1 MKADSRTEGE
11 VLAALRKFTE
21 TYRQRD
27 LKGLLDTM
35 AGDAD
40 VVLYGTGADEKRI
53 GLEQIRAQVE
63 RDWSQSD
70 SAAMV
75 LDWTSVSAAGPWP
88 GPRPTAGSNSSW
100 AARQGPCRP
109 GQASCWRSA
118 TDAGCASMRTSR
130 PRRRVRGKAN
140 PSDLVLTWPQLEPA
154 IRAAGRVDVTP
165 RRLAPAACR

>member
-21 TYRQRD
+21 AYRQRD

-70 SAAMV
+70 SASML
-75 LDWTSVSAAGPWP
+75 LDWTSVSAAGPVAWAAAD
-88 GPRPTAGSNSSW
+88 GRFEFKLGGEAGSLP
-100 AARQGPCRP
+100 AR
-109 GQASCWRSA
+109 ASF
-118 TDAGCASMRTSR
+118 
-130 PRRRVRGKAN
+130 
-140 PSDLVLTWPQLEPA
+140 VLEKRDGRWLCVHAHFSTP
-154 IRAAGRVDVTP
+154 AAGQGEGESF
-165 RRLAPAACR
+165 